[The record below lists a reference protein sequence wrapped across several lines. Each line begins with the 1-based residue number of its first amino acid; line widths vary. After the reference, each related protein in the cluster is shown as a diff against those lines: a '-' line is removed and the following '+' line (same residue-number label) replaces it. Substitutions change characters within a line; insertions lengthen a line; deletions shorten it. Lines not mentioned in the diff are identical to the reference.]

1 MDAMS
6 GRCLACQAD
15 LRPDARFCPRCG
27 QRAVAATPAPPQ
39 PPTITG
45 LASPAMQEPRP
56 APATRGDWDDWYTI
70 TSPGQAPPPPSY
82 QPQPYQI
89 PPPARQQ
96 QPYPPRELPPGSVP
110 LQRQP
115 NQRHPNQRQPFQPP
129 PGGPP
134 GYEPWRPYQPG
145 PPPAGPPRG
154 SRRSNSNA
162 GLWTI
167 LLLLLAG
174 AGAGVVLLLA
184 HPFGNHNQRQTA
196 STGTAS
202 ASHKAHASG
211 SAKATPG
218 STASGS
224 GTSSTVATSAA
235 EQRAAS
241 SVASM
246 LSQSASDRTA
256 IIGAATDIGNCGPNL
271 NADPKVFDDAA
282 ASRQTMLA
290 SLTAMP
296 GRNTLPPALVSDL
309 TQAWQASIAADQAY
323 AKWAND
329 EITEGC
335 VRHDTSDPGYQ
346 ATVGPNRQ
354 ASQYKDSFVVLWNPI
369 ASGYG
374 LTQYSADQF

>member
-1 MDAMS
+1 
-6 GRCLACQAD
+6 
-15 LRPDARFCPRCG
+15 
-27 QRAVAATPAPPQ
+27 
-39 PPTITG
+39 
-45 LASPAMQEPRP
+45 MQEPRP

-70 TSPGQAPPPPSY
+70 TSPGQAPPPPPYPPY

-96 QPYPPRELPPGSVP
+96 PYPPRQLPPGSVP
-110 LQRQP
+110 LQRQ
-115 NQRHPNQRQPFQPP
+115 PNQRQPFQPP

-154 SRRSNSNA
+154 SRRSKSNA

-174 AGAGVVLLLA
+174 AGAGIVLLLA
-184 HPFGNHNQRQTA
+184 HPFGNHSQRQTA
-196 STGTAS
+196 STGTAAASRTAS
-202 ASHKAHASG
+202 AGHKAHASG

-218 STASGS
+218 ATASGS

-246 LSQSASDRTA
+246 LSQSASDRSA
-256 IIGAATDIGNCGPNL
+256 IIGAATDIGNCGPSL

-282 ASRQTMLA
+282 ASRQAMLA